1 MILLT
6 SLIDAKEYLGPAAV
20 ALGNFDGVHKGH
32 QELIKRCAAIAQ
44 EKGLCSVVF
53 TFLNHPV
60 NEMAGKS
67 VVKSIMTLKEK
78 AQTIEAMGIDF
89 MVAIPFESVR
99 HLSPEDFARD
109 ILAGELHAK
118 HAVCGFNFSFGFKG
132 AGKPEDLQSFGGRF
146 GFDVTVVEE
155 FDIDKKAVSS
165 TRIRTKLEEGDV
177 AAFERLTGRRYSI
190 SGRVMQGEKFG
201 RVMGFPTVNL
211 SLHNDMAL
219 PMNGVYV
226 TEIYVNTTDD
236 EGRSVEEKFHS
247 VTNVGNKPSVGQ
259 FAKNAET
266 HIFCFDRDIYG
277 QEIRVEFIDLLRPE
291 IKFKNVEQLSAQIDR
306 DCIAAKKYHGL

>member
-32 QELIKRCAAIAQ
+32 QELIKRCVEIAS
-44 EKGLCSVVF
+44 EKGLCSAVF

-67 VVKSIMTLKEK
+67 IVKSIMTLKEK
-78 AQTIEAMGIDF
+78 AQAVEAMGIDV

-99 HLSPEDFARD
+99 TSSPEEFAKD
-109 ILAGELHAK
+109 ILAGDLHAK
-118 HAVCGFNFSFGFKG
+118 HAVCGFNYSFGFKG
-132 AGKPEDLQSFGGRF
+132 AGGPNDLVSFGKSF
-146 GFDVTVVEE
+146 GFDVTVVDE
-155 FDIDKKAVSS
+155 FDIEGKAVSS
-165 TRIRTKLEEGDV
+165 TRIRQKLEEGDV
-177 AAFERLTGRRYSI
+177 AAFARLTGRRYSI

-226 TEIYVNTTDD
+226 TEIYVNTSDD
-236 EGRSVEEKFHS
+236 QGRNIEDKYHS

-266 HIFCFDRDIYG
+266 HIFSFDKDIYG
-277 QEIRVEFIDLLRPE
+277 QEVRVEFIDLLRPE
-291 IKFKNVEQLSAQIDR
+291 IKFKDISQLSAQIDR

>member
-32 QELIKRCAAIAQ
+32 QELIRRCVRIAS
-44 EKGLCSVVF
+44 EKDLCSVVF

-60 NEMAGKS
+60 NEIAGKS
-67 VVKSIMTLKEK
+67 IVKSIMTLKEK
-78 AQTIEAMGIDF
+78 AQAVEAMGIDI

-99 HLSPEDFARD
+99 HLSPADFAKD
-109 ILAGELHAK
+109 ILAGELHAE
-118 HAVCGFNFSFGFKG
+118 HAVCGFNYSFGFKG
-132 AGKPEDLQSFGGRF
+132 AGRPEDLIAFGSSFGF
-146 GFDVTVVEE
+146 GVTVVEE
-155 FDIDKKAVSS
+155 FDIDEKAVSS
-165 TRIRTKLEEGDV
+165 TRIRQRLEEGGV
-177 AAFERLTGRRYSI
+177 VAFEKLTGRRYSI
-190 SGRVMQGEKFG
+190 SGKVMQGEKFG

-226 TEIYVNTTDD
+226 TDIYVNSTDE
-236 EGRSVEEKFHS
+236 EGRIMEDKFHS
-247 VTNVGNKPSVGQ
+247 VTNVGNKPSVGN

-277 QEIRVEFIDLLRPE
+277 QEVRVEFIDLLRPE
-291 IKFKNVEQLSAQIDR
+291 IKFQNVDQLSAQIDR